1 VQQNDGASSERP
13 VTGWLL
19 GAGFDLAILRKI
31 FGKVTGI
38 SAAAKTTQGS

>member
-1 VQQNDGASSERP
+1 M
-13 VTGWLL
+13 TGWFL

-38 SAAAKTTQGS
+38 TAAAKTTQGS